1 MQPWPSLSAPP
12 ALSTENLL
20 PGAARPGQKKYT
32 LTLHTPRFSA
42 LAPLR
47 QHLRAR
53 LASWGVGDEY
63 SGNLQLTASEIITNL
78 VKHPAA
84 KPTLVHVHLYIENTR
99 VTLDVADDSTP
110 FASFVAKCNAAPA
123 RLLPQEEP
131 AEGGYGL
138 GCILRMHQDVRY
150 VSAADSRDGYNH
162 FIVSDSI
169 RLDAPVA
176 VAAETPT
183 TAPVVTRRGRV
194 FLVDDDPVSIDIH
207 RRMLEDAY
215 HVDTFMQA
223 SDVLAAFVTNPP
235 DLIISDLNM
244 PGIDGIAL
252 RQQLAALE
260 GGNLIPF
267 IFLSNHTAGAHNS
280 YINKIGIDDYLCKPI
295 SQERLLAVTAR
306 LLQRSAQFAS
316 AVQGRFSHQLTSM
329 LHPALPQ
336 AYEGWQI
343 AMRTAVAEAGGGDFI
358 LYQKSA
364 NQLFAVIA
372 DVMGHGKQAKFFAYA
387 YAGYLRSLVQLLGS
401 SCDAAL
407 FLEKVSTAVNQDSF
421 LDSTIMTCLAFQLA
435 RAGEIHLAAA
445 GHPAP
450 LLLSRDGS
458 GFTLQALDV
467 AGPLPGLLGESRY
480 VQRNLRLQAGEKVLL
495 ATDGFFDAFGGA
507 DLENLLQA
515 QGGLTAEALAD
526 ALWQA
531 HDAARLQS
539 HRPADDATLII
550 LQYGDLP

>member
-1 MQPWPSLSAPP
+1 MQPSPSLSAPP
-12 ALSTENLL
+12 GLSTENLL

-32 LTLHTPRFSA
+32 MTLHTPRFSA

-53 LASWGVGDEY
+53 LASWGVAEEY
-63 SGNLQLTASEIITNL
+63 IGNLQLTASEIITNL

-110 FASFVAKCNAAPA
+110 FACFVAKCNAAPA
-123 RLLPQEEP
+123 RLAQQDLS
-131 AEGGYGL
+131 EGGYGL
-138 GCILRMHQDVRY
+138 ACIMRMHQDVRY
-150 VSAADSRDGYNH
+150 VSAADSQDGYNH

-169 RLDAPVA
+169 RLDEPVT
-176 VAAETPT
+176 VAAETPPP
-183 TAPVVTRRGRV
+183 APVVTRRGRV

-207 RRMLEDAY
+207 RRMLEGAY
-215 HVDTFMQA
+215 HIETFMQA
-223 SDVLAAFVTNPP
+223 SDVLAAFADDPP

-329 LHPALPQ
+329 LHPALPK

-343 AMRTAVAEAGGGDFI
+343 AMRTEVAEAGGGDFI

-364 NQLFAVIA
+364 NQMFAVIA

-435 RAGEIHLAAA
+435 RAGEIHLASA

-450 LLLSRDGS
+450 FLLSRGIT
-458 GFTLQALDV
+458 GFVLQGLDV

-495 ATDGFFDAFGGA
+495 ATDGFFDAFA
-507 DLENLLQA
+507 DDALESLLQA
-515 QGGLTAEALAD
+515 EAHRPAEELAD